1 MGARKRKPPVLT
13 DCETGEI
20 INTLP
25 RKPNKSKS
33 PILVDDLEE
42 MQKVDPFC
50 FCKYRSKE
58 KTEYKKQ
65 AAFKDFLDK
74 YFINCDNDK
83 KHYTIPDLA
92 NHIGV
97 KTKEAFADYESKA
110 TEAGIPPDYISVV
123 IAALQRIEGQE
134 IALAHEDKSYK
145 GASLILVS
153 QFGYNTKKEVDSEME
168 NSNFEVRIVKAE
180 KPEQEGKNEKQL

>member
-20 INTLP
+20 ITTSA
-25 RKPNKSKS
+25 RKSPKSKQ

-42 MQKVDPFC
+42 MQKIDPFC
-50 FCKYRSKE
+50 FCTYRSKE
-58 KTEYKKQ
+58 KATYKKQ
-65 AAFKDFLDK
+65 AAFKDFIDK
-74 YFINCDNDK
+74 YFANCDNEH
-83 KHYTIPDLA
+83 KHYTVPDLA

-97 KTKEAFADYESKA
+97 KAKEAFADYESKA
-110 TEAGIPPDYISVV
+110 KEAGIPPEYIAVI

-153 QFGYNTKKEVDSEME
+153 QFGYSTKKEVENEME

-180 KPEQEGKNEKQL
+180 KPESNKQEG